1 MAVAVS
7 DTKTRVPAPKQA
19 SRWRRVFH
27 TLIAAA
33 GWAVFAYW
41 WTIVV
46 GRVSPHEVR
55 FTVLFVLG
63 SFVLCILVTGA
74 WVLHNLSIFRRRGPR
89 TKLREVKLDYSRDPL
104 GRTVRFEAPPAA
116 LLETPVVRTLVD
128 RDNKSYRPMRPDA
141 PTGPGSSRA

>member
-27 TLIAAA
+27 TLIAAT

-63 SFVLCILVTGA
+63 SFVLCILV
-74 WVLHNLSIFRRRGPR
+74 
-89 TKLREVKLDYSRDPL
+89 
-104 GRTVRFEAPPAA
+104 
-116 LLETPVVRTLVD
+116 D